1 MEDMTAMTAGR
12 KELPRWQG
20 KRVLVM
26 GDLIL
31 DRFITG
37 EVHRIS
43 PEAPIPVVEVV
54 EERSSPGGA
63 ANVAT
68 NVRALG
74 GEAAVLG
81 VVGQD
86 ADGEELRS
94 LLAANGVDV
103 SGLLR
108 DGDRVTTVKTRV
120 VAHRQQVV
128 RVDRE
133 VRREVG
139 PEMRRRLVDLLPD
152 LLPECGALVLS
163 DYAKGLVSPA
173 LLQEVA
179 RLAAEAGVPYLVD
192 PKPVHF
198 PYPGATVVTPNR
210 EEAAGFFGRSFSLE
224 EVPAVAEDLLRRTDW
239 RAVLLTLGAQGMALL
254 ERGRALDRIPARVR
268 EVFDVT
274 GAGDTVV
281 AALALGLSAG
291 IPLEQG
297 ARIANAAAGVVVGK
311 VGTAV
316 CTPEELLQALEAEEP

>member
-1 MEDMTAMTAGR
+1 
-12 KELPRWQG
+12 
-20 KRVLVM
+20 M

-31 DRFITG
+31 DRFVTG

-74 GEAAVLG
+74 GEAAVVG
-81 VVGQD
+81 VVGED
-86 ADGEELRS
+86 PDGEELKG

-103 SGLLR
+103 SGLLLDR
-108 DGDRVTTVKTRV
+108 DRVTTVKTRV

-139 PEMRRRLVDLLPD
+139 PEIQRRLVALFRDLLPGC
-152 LLPECGALVLS
+152 EALVLS
-163 DYAKGLVSPA
+163 DYAKGLVSPG
-173 LLQEVA
+173 LLGEVA

-210 EEAAGFFGRSFSLE
+210 EEAAGFFGRPFSLE
-224 EVPAVAEDLLRRTDW
+224 EVPAVAEALLSRTDW
-239 RAVLLTLGAQGMALL
+239 RAVLLTLGAHGMALQ
-254 ERGRALDRIPARVR
+254 ERGRPLDRIPARVR

-281 AALALGLSAG
+281 AALALGLAAG
-291 IPLEQG
+291 MALPEA
-297 ARIANAAAGVVVGK
+297 ARLANVAAGVVVGK

-316 CTPEELLQALEAEEP
+316 CTPEELLLALEAEAP

>member
-1 MEDMTAMTAGR
+1 
-12 KELPRWQG
+12 
-20 KRVLVM
+20 M

-31 DRFITG
+31 DRFVTG

-43 PEAPIPVVEVV
+43 PEAPIPVVEVTD
-54 EERSSPGGA
+54 ERALPGGA

-81 VVGQD
+81 VVGED
-86 ADGEELRS
+86 AGGEELQG
-94 LLAANGVDV
+94 LLRRNGVDV
-103 SGLLR
+103 SGLLL
-108 DGDRVTTVKTRV
+108 DGGRVTTVKTRV

-133 VRREVG
+133 VRRDVG
-139 PEMRRRLVDLLPD
+139 PEVGRRLLGFLKAQLPG
-152 LLPECGALVLS
+152 CGALVLS
-163 DYAKGLVSPA
+163 DYAKGLVSSS
-173 LLQEVA
+173 LLEEVA
-179 RLAAEAGVPYLVD
+179 RLAASAGVPYLVD

-210 EEAAGFFGRSFSLE
+210 EEAAGFFGRPFSLE
-224 EVPAVAEDLLRRTDW
+224 EAPVVAEDLLRRTDW
-239 RAVLLTLGAQGMALL
+239 GAVLVTLGAHGMVLL
-254 ERGRALDRIPARVR
+254 ERGKAPEHIPARVR

-281 AALALGLSAG
+281 AALALALSAG
-291 IPLEQG
+291 MPLLEG
-297 ARIANAAAGVVVGK
+297 ARIANVAAGVVVGK

-316 CTPEELLQALEAEEP
+316 CTPEELASALARKEP

>member
-1 MEDMTAMTAGR
+1 
-12 KELPRWQG
+12 
-20 KRVLVM
+20 M

-31 DRFITG
+31 DRFVTG

-43 PEAPIPVVEVV
+43 PEAPIPIVEVV

-74 GEAAVLG
+74 GEAAVIG
-81 VVGQD
+81 VVGED
-86 ADGEELRS
+86 GDGEELRR
-94 LLAANGVDV
+94 LLAENGVEV
-103 SGLLR
+103 SGLVHDR
-108 DGDRVTTVKTRV
+108 GRVTTVKTRV

-139 PEMRRRLVDLLPD
+139 PEIRGRLLALLRDLLPG
-152 LLPECGALVLS
+152 CGAFVLS
-163 DYAKGLVSPA
+163 DYAKGLVSPS
-173 LLQEVA
+173 LLEEVA
-179 RLAAEAGVPYLVD
+179 RLAAETGVPYLVD

-210 EEAAGFFGRSFSLE
+210 EEAAGFFGKPFTLE

-239 RAVLLTLGAQGMALL
+239 RAVLLTLGAHGMALL
-254 ERGRALDRIPARVR
+254 ERGGALDLIPARVR

-291 IPLEQG
+291 IPL
-297 ARIANAAAGVVVGK
+297 ARAARVANAAAGVVVGK

-316 CTPEELLQALEAEEP
+316 CTPQELLLALEGEAP

>member
-1 MEDMTAMTAGR
+1 MGTMTAMTRGG
-12 KELPRWQG
+12 KEWPRWAG
-20 KRVLVM
+20 KRVLVL

-31 DRFITG
+31 DRFVTG

-43 PEAPIPVVEVV
+43 PEAPIPVVEVA

-74 GEAAVLG
+74 GQAAVLG
-81 VVGQD
+81 VVGKD
-86 ADGEELRS
+86 AGGEELRG
-94 LLAANGVDV
+94 LLAANGVEVD
-103 SGLLR
+103 GLLL
-108 DGDRVTTVKTRV
+108 DPERVTTVKTRV
-120 VAHRQQVV
+120 IAHRQQVV

-139 PEMRRRLVDLLPD
+139 PKIRSRLVAFLRDLLPG
-152 LLPECGALVLS
+152 CGVLVLS

-173 LLQEVA
+173 LLEEVA
-179 RLAAEAGVPYLVD
+179 RLTAEAGVPYLVD

-210 EEAAGFFGRSFSLE
+210 DETAGFFGRPFSLE
-224 EVPAVAEDLLRRTDW
+224 EIPAVAEDLLRRTDW
-239 RAVLLTLGAQGMALL
+239 RAVLLTLGAHGMALQ
-254 ERGRALDRIPARVR
+254 ERGGALQRIPARVR

-281 AALALGLSAG
+281 AALALGLAAG
-291 IPLEQG
+291 IPLAEA
-297 ARIANAAAGVVVGK
+297 ARIANAAASVVVGK

-316 CTPEELLQALEAEEP
+316 CTPEELLLALEAEKP